1 MNKSIP
7 LMDLQSQYNGLAKE
21 LRAAVAKALD
31 SGAYILGPE
40 GKAFEEEFAKAIG
53 AKHAVGVS
61 SGTSALSLAL
71 KAMGVGAD
79 DEVIVPAFTFI
90 ATATAVSAIG
100 AIPVCADVD
109 PETLTLCPKSAAKAV
124 TKRTKA
130 VTAVHLYGFP
140 ADMDAVKALAR
151 EKGLKVLEDC
161 AQAHLTRY
169 KGRAAGTMGDM
180 AAFSFYPSKNLGA
193 AGDAGA
199 ILTDDERLAVICRQ
213 LRHGGRAVGS
223 AYEHEFIG
231 GNDRLD
237 DLQAAVLRVKLRH
250 LASWIEKRRKIAAL
264 YNELLAGL
272 PLKLPDLGAGG
283 NYHSFH
289 LYVIR
294 LKERDALMA
303 RLKEAGI
310 GCGVY
315 YPIPVHLQPAYR
327 SLGYRRGDLPA
338 AEEASATNV
347 ALPIFPELAPADV
360 ERVCATI
367 RGFFRAPAKPKAKAR
382 ARASAA

>member
-1 MNKSIP
+1 MTSKTIP
-7 LMDLQSQYNGLAKE
+7 LMNLKAQYQGLARE
-21 LRAAVAKALD
+21 LRKCVLRALD

-40 GKAFEEEFAKAIG
+40 GKAFEEEFAKSTG

-71 KAMGVGAD
+71 KAMGVEPG

-90 ATATAVSAIG
+90 ATATAVSAVG
-100 AIPVCADVD
+100 AAPRLADVD
-109 PETLTLCPKSAAKAV
+109 PVTLTMDPESAAKAV
-124 TKRTKA
+124 TKRTK
-130 VTAVHLYGFP
+130 VLTPVHLYGQP
-140 ADMDAVKALAR
+140 ADMDALTALAR
-151 EKGLKVLEDC
+151 RRGLKVLEDC
-161 AQAHLTRY
+161 AQAHMTLFH
-169 KGRAAGTMGDM
+169 GLQAGTMGDM

-199 ILTDDERLAVICRQ
+199 IVTGSERLAGLCRQ

-250 LASWIEKRRKIAAL
+250 LASWIKSRRKLAAI
-264 YNELLAGL
+264 YNEELSNLGL
-272 PLKLPDLGAGG
+272 ELPDLGQNG
-283 NYHSFH
+283 NKHSFH
-289 LYVIR
+289 LFVIR
-294 LKERDALMA
+294 TENRDGLMKHLQA
-303 RLKEAGI
+303 SGV

-327 SLGYRRGDLPA
+327 SLGYRKGDFPV
-338 AEEASATNV
+338 AEQASLTNL
-347 ALPIFPELAPADV
+347 ALPLYPELKASEV
-360 ERVCATI
+360 RRVCKAV
-367 RGFFRAPAKPKAKAR
+367 RQFFK
-382 ARASAA
+382 